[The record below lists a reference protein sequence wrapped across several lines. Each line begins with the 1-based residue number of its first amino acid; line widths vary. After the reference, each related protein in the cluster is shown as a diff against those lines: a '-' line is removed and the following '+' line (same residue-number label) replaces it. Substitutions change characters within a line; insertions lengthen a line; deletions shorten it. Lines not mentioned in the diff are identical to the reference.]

1 MGDNAEMNFGRQS
14 GQAEQKVRSIIRVRV
29 NSITGNTIEGTH
41 VMSNFKIKAT
51 FKSGMNIEKYQV
63 VLVEYIATDKK
74 NAGYIVIDDLS
85 EEIEANVLE
94 AQHIISD
101 GVMYTS
107 LICEH
112 TVTRA
117 RIHSLVPN
125 FSKLFLSTNIIVR
138 GDKVLIKLNNGEIFN
153 ITRKEQ

>member
-1 MGDNAEMNFGRQS
+1 MKILNNSQDK
-14 GQAEQKVRSIIRVRV
+14 QKIRSVIRVRV
-29 NSITGNTIEGTH
+29 NSIVGNTLECSHLI
-41 VMSNFKIKAT
+41 SNFKIRAT
-51 FKSGMNIEKYQV
+51 FDAGMNIEQEQV
-63 VLVEYIATDKK
+63 VLVEYVNKADKSK
-74 NAGYIVIDDLS
+74 SGYIVIDDLS

-101 GVMYTS
+101 GIMYTS

-125 FSKLFLSTNIIVR
+125 FSRLFLSTNIIVR
-138 GDKVLIKLNNGEIFN
+138 GDRVIIKLNNGEIFN
-153 ITRKEQ
+153 IKRKET